1 MRGAESVE
9 VYDAENPI
17 NSIFLHHLPT
27 DIINDSD
34 EKLRIDFFS
43 NEEPLPKNKR
53 SEYLEFHV
61 LANICD

>member
-1 MRGAESVE
+1 ME

-17 NSIFLHHLPT
+17 YKIFLHHLPT

-34 EKLRIDFFS
+34 EKLLIDFFS
-43 NEEPLPKNKR
+43 NEEPLPKSKR
-53 SEYLEFHV
+53 SEHLEFRV